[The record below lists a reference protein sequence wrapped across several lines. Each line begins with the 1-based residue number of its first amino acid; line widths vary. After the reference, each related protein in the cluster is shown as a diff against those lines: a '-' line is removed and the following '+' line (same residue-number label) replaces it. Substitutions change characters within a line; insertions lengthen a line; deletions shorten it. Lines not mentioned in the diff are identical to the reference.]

1 MDQAVVQHASE
12 AEQLQSRCLSLQAL
26 IVTSFPPCKLSTP
39 AKLTLLRLL
48 RSELRFLLRLPF
60 PSSPITSN
68 IGYFDSIVRV
78 LLHPAIRNASR
89 LCKPVPSN
97 SAQVDIVCTFDSS
110 PAWFLVSHRNPTRIS
125 WSGSLRSRA
134 ERTLLA
140 ARSASVA
147 LKPTYLFLVFCRG
160 LPDDAASAIGGHLG
174 AVEIDAHA
182 ECIVF
187 EDLEEGWVGVGS
199 WGMQGSRWFR
209 VQIEGDDLERFN
221 EVSGFASVGEGEEVD
236 RGNDVFGEL
245 MSCLRPG
252 GVVSVDLINFDTTV
266 LIAMVSGISNGAA
279 ERLLGAPEVDL
290 RRRFKGNYKFVI
302 AQATSELEQPILID
316 LKVVLEGKTG
326 IICESVRSEFKEL
339 MFMCGGANEKFR
351 ADQLLKHLLVVPD
364 SPSARISALPTT
376 RKIAEKNKVIFGTG
390 DHYRAPTLTAN
401 MGFVRAI
408 SQTGM
413 SLLTIEHR
421 PRALTVCG
429 FAELITAGSGG

>member
-1 MDQAVVQHASE
+1 MDPAVVQHASE
-12 AEQLQSRCLSLQAL
+12 AEQAQSRCLLLQDL
-26 IVTSFPPCKLSTP
+26 IVNSFPPFKLSNP

-48 RSELRFLLRLPF
+48 RAELRFLLRLPS
-60 PSSPITSN
+60 PSTPITSN
-68 IGYFDSIVRV
+68 IGYFESIVRV

-97 SAQVDIVCTFDSS
+97 SSHVDIVCTFGSS
-110 PAWFLVSHRNPTRIS
+110 PAWFLVSDRNPIRIS

-140 ARSASVA
+140 ARSSSVT
-147 LKPTYLFLVFCRG
+147 LKPTYLFLVFSRG
-160 LPDDAASAIGGHLG
+160 LPDDAASAIGCHLG
-174 AVEIDAHA
+174 AVEINAHA

-199 WGMQGSRWFR
+199 WGMEGSRWFR
-209 VQIEGDDLERFN
+209 VQIQGDDLERFD
-221 EVSGFASVGEGEEVD
+221 EVPGFASVGEGEEVD
-236 RGNDVFGEL
+236 RGKDAFGEL

-252 GVVSVDLINFDTTV
+252 GVVSVDLINFDTTA

-302 AQATSELEQPILID
+302 AQATSELEQPILLE
-316 LKVVLEGKTG
+316 LKVVLEGKKG
-326 IICESVRSEFKEL
+326 IICESARSEFKKL

-364 SPSARISALPTT
+364 SPSARISGLPTT

-390 DHYRAPTLTAN
+390 DHYHAPTLTAN

-421 PRALTVCG
+421 PRALTG
-429 FAELITAGSGG
+429 N

>member
-1 MDQAVVQHASE
+1 MGPAVVQHASE
-12 AEQLQSRCLSLQAL
+12 AEQLQSRCLSLQAQ
-26 IVTSFPPCKLSTP
+26 IATSFPPFKLSNP
-39 AKLTLLRLL
+39 AKLTLLRLV
-48 RSELRFLLRLPF
+48 RAELRFLHRLPF
-60 PSSPITSN
+60 PSTPITSN
-68 IGYFDSIVRV
+68 IGYFESIVRV
-78 LLHPAIRNASR
+78 LLHPAVRNASR

-97 SAQVDIVCTFDSS
+97 SAHVDIVCTFGSS
-110 PAWFLVSHRNPTRIS
+110 PAWFLVSHRNPIRIS

-140 ARSASVA
+140 ARSASVT
-147 LKPTYLFLVFCRG
+147 LKPTYLFLVFSRG
-160 LPDDAASAIGGHLG
+160 LPDDAASAIAGHLG

-187 EDLEEGWVGVGS
+187 EDLEDGWVGVES
-199 WGMQGSRWFR
+199 WGMEGSRWFR
-209 VQIEGDDLERFN
+209 IQIEGDDLERFN
-221 EVSGFASVGEGEEVD
+221 EVSGFASVGEGDEVD
-236 RGNDVFGEL
+236 RGKDAFGEL

-252 GVVSVDLINFDTTV
+252 GVASVDLINFDTTA

-302 AQATSELEQPILID
+302 EQATSELDQPILLA
-316 LKVVLEGKTG
+316 LKVVLEGKKG
-326 IICESVRSEFKEL
+326 IICERVRSEFKEL

-421 PRALTVCG
+421 PRALT
-429 FAELITAGSGG
+429 ELIRAGSGG